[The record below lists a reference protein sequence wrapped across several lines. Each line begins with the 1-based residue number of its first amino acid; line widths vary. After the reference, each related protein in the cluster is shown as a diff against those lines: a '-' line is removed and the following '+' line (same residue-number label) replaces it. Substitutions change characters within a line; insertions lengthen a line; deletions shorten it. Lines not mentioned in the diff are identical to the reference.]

1 MQLLSYPKYG
11 NLENYIMCFM
21 IDLCI
26 VGYSI
31 IRHENQL
38 KTGEMIG
45 FLVIFL
51 TLEVSK
57 IIPGGTAKRL
67 DLECKVRKKQS
78 YGLKF
83 LV

>member
-1 MQLLSYPKYG
+1 MGS
-11 NLENYIMCFM
+11 
-21 IDLCI
+21 
-26 VGYSI
+26 SI

-38 KTGEMIG
+38 KTGEIIG

-67 DLECKVRKKQS
+67 DLECEVRKNNHMALS
-78 YGLKF
+78 F
-83 LV
+83 WFRD